1 MATITAA
8 WGTVRANFLQ
18 LSFADIKTVVGLAG
32 LDMIPLAPLQQRQTN
47 GATKE
52 QLMSAVEGLLGRME
66 DGEQRR
72 FVVRVAEE
80 LLMRRP
86 QLTDQ
91 MADQLA
97 RHGWGLVDN
106 HLIPLQLFDP
116 NELAILPEGPRTDL
130 VKAAQRFRDGDLG
143 GAISAACGAVDMAV
157 SDVYSAYGLQQDAR
171 RPSFQEGC
179 NRAIATV
186 FRLEPALLELGWDD
200 KEATMLAKNFKD
212 SLNNGAFVMQTLR
225 SKMGDVHGTKPIMK
239 PLVFDVL
246 KWAELMVR
254 TLSTR

>member
-1 MATITAA
+1 MAMITAA

-18 LSFADIKTVVGLAG
+18 LSFADIKTVAGLSG

-52 QLMSAVEGLLGRME
+52 QLMSTIEGLLGRMD

-72 FVVRVAEE
+72 FVVLVAEE
-80 LLMRRP
+80 V
-86 QLTDQ
+86 LTRKPELEER
-91 MADQLA
+91 MTDQLA
-97 RHGWGLVDN
+97 RHGWGLVDR

-116 NELAILPEGPRTDL
+116 SELAILPEGPRTDL
-130 VKAAQRFRDGDLG
+130 AKAAQRFRDGDLG
-143 GAISAACGAVDMAV
+143 GAISAACGAVDTAV
-157 SDVYSAYGLQQDAR
+157 SDVYLAYGLQEDAR

-179 NRAIATV
+179 NRAIAAV
-186 FRLEPALLELGWDD
+186 FRLEPALEELGWDD
-200 KEATMLAKNFKD
+200 KETMMLAKNFKD

-254 TLSTR
+254 TLTTR

>member
-32 LDMIPLAPLQQRQTN
+32 LDMIPLASLQQRQTN

-52 QLMSAVEGLLGRME
+52 QLMSAIEGLLGRME

-80 LLMRRP
+80 V
-86 QLTDQ
+86 LTRKPELEEQ

-97 RHGWGLVDN
+97 RHGWGLVDH

-116 NELAILPEGPRTDL
+116 SELAILPEGPRTDL
-130 VKAAQRFRDGDLG
+130 AKAAQRFRDGDLG
-143 GAISAACGAVDMAV
+143 GAISAACGAVDTAV
-157 SDVYSAYGLQQDAR
+157 SDVYLTYGLQQDAR

-179 NRAIATV
+179 NRAIAVV
-186 FRLEPALLELGWDD
+186 FRPESALQELGWDD
-200 KEATMLAKNFKD
+200 KETMMLAKNFKD

-225 SKMGDVHGTKPIMK
+225 SKMGDVHGTKPVMK

-254 TLSTR
+254 TLTTR